1 MEVKR
6 VSPKVKDKTP
16 KDLLNEKFKGKTF
29 AQLSIKEKDELLEQ
43 VLIDLGYLKGGS

>member
-16 KDLLNEKFKGKTF
+16 KDLLKEKYKEKTF

-43 VLIDLGYLKGGS
+43 LLKDKGYLADT